1 MGALRRRPVILV
13 VDDDPG
19 VHGALQLVL
28 EDHYDVF
35 DAADAQT
42 ALAIAR
48 SGHIDLVLLD
58 ILMPQMDGLQMLD
71 QFYAVRPG
79 VPVVMLSGL
88 DRAST
93 AAAAIRLG
101 AVDYLTKPFDDRV
114 LVDVLRAALQRNGTL
129 QPRAGARPLALL
141 VGCGAPT

>member
-19 VHGALQLVL
+19 VHDALELVL
-28 EDHYDVF
+28 EDHYAVF
-35 DAADAQT
+35 DATDAQT

-58 ILMPQMDGLQMLD
+58 ILMPKVDGLQMLD
-71 QFYAVRPG
+71 QFHAVRPG

-93 AAAAIRLG
+93 TAAAIRLG
-101 AVDYLTKPFDDRV
+101 AVDYLTKQFDDRV
-114 LVDVLRAALQRNGTL
+114 LGGVLRAALQRYGAL
-129 QPRAGARPLALL
+129 QPRDRSRALEL
-141 VGCGAPT
+141 L